1 MTPLKLMVKRVLPRW
16 MLPWCRQV
24 WRVYLAW
31 GGRISY
37 AEGGEDLLLAS
48 LLAREETDGFYVDVG
63 AHHPTWRSNTYRCY
77 RSGWRGINVDPIP
90 GMKSMFDRRRPRD
103 VNIECGVASQ
113 TGMMTYYL
121 FQEPEVNGFC
131 RELSRERAS
140 RGTFHLLSHREIP
153 VVTLKQIL
161 DDYLP
166 AGVDIDVLNVDTEG
180 MDLEVL
186 QSNDWCKYHPRF
198 VLAEIKGDLAEM
210 GSDPICGFLQALGYR
225 LRAKTVKTAI
235 FEHNDKTC
243 PNPA

>member
-1 MTPLKLMVKRVLPRW
+1 MTPLKLMVKRVLPEW

-24 WRVYLAW
+24 RRVYLAW

-90 GMKSMFDRRRPRD
+90 GMKSLFDRRRPRD
-103 VNIECGVASQ
+103 VNVECGVASQ

-131 RELSRERAS
+131 GGLSRSRAES
-140 RGTFHLLSHREIP
+140 GAYHLLGCREVP
-153 VVTLKQIL
+153 VVTLRQIL
-161 DDYLP
+161 DEHLP
-166 AGVDIDVLNVDTEG
+166 KGVAIDILTVDVEG

-186 QSNDWCKYHPRF
+186 QSNDWRRYRPRF
-198 VLAEIKGDLAEM
+198 VLVEIKRDLEEI
-210 GSDPICGFLQALGYR
+210 GSDPIYIFLSALGYR
-225 LRAKTVKTAI
+225 LRAKASKTAI
-235 FEHNDKTC
+235 FERNDQTRA
-243 PNPA
+243 NPT